1 MASRLTSSSDTSIKA
16 FIPCHNYGSICALE
30 HINISIPKGQML
42 AIMGP
47 NGGGK
52 STFLKIM
59 AGLISLKA
67 PAYCSVPLN
76 HRHDLAFLPQST
88 VFDRTFPLLVEDVVQ
103 MGLWSKIGL
112 KRSLPKEYKDVVS
125 QCLSQVGLS
134 GFEKRSLVALSG
146 GQLQR
151 LLFAR
156 LLAQDA
162 QIILLD
168 EPFAAV
174 DSATTADLIQL
185 IYKWHTQGKTVI
197 VVLHDLNLVKTYFP
211 TTLLL
216 AKENLGY
223 GLTADVLN
231 AESITKAAFHV

>member
-1 MASRLTSSSDTSIKA
+1 MTNHSSLSSQISVKA
-16 FIPCHNYGSICALE
+16 FIPCHHYGSICALE
-30 HINISIPKGQML
+30 HIDISIPRGQLL
-42 AIMGP
+42 AIIGP

-52 STFLKIM
+52 STFLKIIS
-59 AGLISLKA
+59 GLEPLVSPASL
-67 PAYCSVPLN
+67 SLSLT

-112 KRSLPKEYKDVVS
+112 RRSLPREYKDVVPH
-125 QCLSQVGLS
+125 CLAQVGLA
-134 GFEKRSLVALSG
+134 GFEKRSLIALSG

-156 LLAQDA
+156 IIAQDA

-174 DSATTADLIQL
+174 DSATTADLMGLVCQ
-185 IYKWHTQGKTVI
+185 WHGHGKTVL

-211 TTLLL
+211 HSLLL

-223 GLTADVLN
+223 GLTADVLT
-231 AESITKAAFHV
+231 ADSLTRAAFHV